1 MSVCKRGFC
10 SSFISYF
17 IRLSRVLPTSQVFTS
32 GYVNTETILHFF
44 IFTGRTRNS
53 NSFCGVKQKKIR
65 MHTTPSPQECFSV
78 VFRYVQPVL
87 ILVNVSTKQITT
99 SKNTAPQRSK
109 VVSGDGNCFHPR
121 ALALLN
127 DEIGHEKYEDIPRS
141 SDSLLE
147 KNPKVFVL
155 LLFSSNSLGKK
166 GNITENPAETVGKYI
181 EIRTSVL

>member
-1 MSVCKRGFC
+1 M
-10 SSFISYF
+10 
-17 IRLSRVLPTSQVFTS
+17 
-32 GYVNTETILHFF
+32 FF
-44 IFTGRTRNS
+44 ILKLWEFTRLFRLFQSLLKIYICICIYIFRTGRSRS
-53 NSFCGVKQKKIR
+53 SKFFGGVKRKKIR
-65 MHTTPSPQECFSV
+65 MRTTPSPRECFSV
-78 VFRYVQPVL
+78 VLMYVQPVF

-99 SKNTAPQRSK
+99 SKNTPPQRNE
-109 VVSGDGNCFHPR
+109 VVSGDGNCCYPR

>member
-1 MSVCKRGFC
+1 MNVQSVF
-10 SSFISYF
+10 
-17 IRLSRVLPTSQVFTS
+17 
-32 GYVNTETILHFF
+32 
-44 IFTGRTRNS
+44 
-53 NSFCGVKQKKIR
+53 
-65 MHTTPSPQECFSV
+65 
-78 VFRYVQPVL
+78 

-99 SKNTAPQRSK
+99 SKNTPPQRNE
-109 VVSGDGNCFHPR
+109 VVSGDGNCFHR

-166 GNITENPAETVGKYI
+166 GNITENPAENVGKYI
-181 EIRTSVL
+181 EIRTSVLRIHAEERVQFCADY

>member
-1 MSVCKRGFC
+1 M
-10 SSFISYF
+10 
-17 IRLSRVLPTSQVFTS
+17 
-32 GYVNTETILHFF
+32 N
-44 IFTGRTRNS
+44 
-53 NSFCGVKQKKIR
+53 
-65 MHTTPSPQECFSV
+65 
-78 VFRYVQPVL
+78 VQPVF

-99 SKNTAPQRSK
+99 SKNTPPQRNK

-155 LLFSSNSLGKK
+155 LLFSSNSLRKK
-166 GNITENPAETVGKYI
+166 GNITENPAENVGKYI
-181 EIRTSVL
+181 ESRTSVL

>member
-1 MSVCKRGFC
+1 MR
-10 SSFISYF
+10 
-17 IRLSRVLPTSQVFTS
+17 
-32 GYVNTETILHFF
+32 
-44 IFTGRTRNS
+44 
-53 NSFCGVKQKKIR
+53 
-65 MHTTPSPQECFSV
+65 TTPSPRECFSV
-78 VFRYVQPVL
+78 VLMYVQPVF

-99 SKNTAPQRSK
+99 SKNTPPQRNE
-109 VVSGDGNCFHPR
+109 VVSGDGNCCYPR

-127 DEIGHEKYEDIPRS
+127 DEIGHEKQEDIPRS

-181 EIRTSVL
+181 EIRTSVLQQPICTYASMQKKGFSFAPIINAVSFLLTTKRKQSRC

>member
-1 MSVCKRGFC
+1 MEKDPHAHYTLPSVM
-10 SSFISYF
+10 
-17 IRLSRVLPTSQVFTS
+17 L
-32 GYVNTETILHFF
+32 
-44 IFTGRTRNS
+44 
-53 NSFCGVKQKKIR
+53 
-65 MHTTPSPQECFSV
+65 SV
-78 VFRYVQPVL
+78 VFMYVQPVF

-99 SKNTAPQRSK
+99 SKNTPLQRNE
-109 VVSGDGNCFHPR
+109 VVSGDGNCCYPR

-166 GNITENPAETVGKYI
+166 GNIPENPAETVGKYI